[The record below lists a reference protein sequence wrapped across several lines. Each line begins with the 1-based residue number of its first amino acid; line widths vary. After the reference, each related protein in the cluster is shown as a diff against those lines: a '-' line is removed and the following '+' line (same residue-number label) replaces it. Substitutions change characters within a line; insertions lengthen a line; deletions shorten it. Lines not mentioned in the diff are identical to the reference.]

1 LPPSPLPPLLTQPQA
16 ISEHLPDVI
25 VTKELPLD
33 APTVAGLP
41 PCVRLVVEAG
51 TGYNNIPLE
60 ACKGRGIAVANVPE

>member
-1 LPPSPLPPLLTQPQA
+1 M
-16 ISEHLPDVI
+16 
-25 VTKELPLD
+25 TKELPLD